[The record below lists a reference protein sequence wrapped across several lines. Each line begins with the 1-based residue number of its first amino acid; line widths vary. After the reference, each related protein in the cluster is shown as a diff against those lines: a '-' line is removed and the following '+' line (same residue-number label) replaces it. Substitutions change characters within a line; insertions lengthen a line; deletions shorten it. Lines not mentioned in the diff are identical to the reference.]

1 MHIHFSERATREA
14 GMRKFA
20 TKCQVRVVALF
31 LSVASWRAKLLYYL
45 LMGNA
50 IVEQG
55 LVPARLGVKAGF
67 SVSVIAW
74 ASRDYCQL

>member
-1 MHIHFSERATREA
+1 VSGQGSCTVFVCGFVESETI
-14 GMRKFA
+14 
-20 TKCQVRVVALF
+20 VLP
-31 LSVASWRAKLLYYL
+31 YL

>member
-1 MHIHFSERATREA
+1 VSGQGSCAVFVCGFVESR
-14 GMRKFA
+14 
-20 TKCQVRVVALF
+20 
-31 LSVASWRAKLLYYL
+31 LLYYL

-55 LVPARLGVKAGF
+55 LVLDRLGVKAGF